1 MCGWHNSVVVVE
13 MTITEISNAAAPLLA
28 ELREAYW
35 LSIPQYKQIEN
46 LIARN
51 EIEQA
56 ADLFRAWRP

>member
-13 MTITEISNAAAPLLA
+13 MTIKEISNAAAPLLA
-28 ELREAYW
+28 ELRTADW
-35 LSIPQYKQIEN
+35 LNYEQYRKLAD